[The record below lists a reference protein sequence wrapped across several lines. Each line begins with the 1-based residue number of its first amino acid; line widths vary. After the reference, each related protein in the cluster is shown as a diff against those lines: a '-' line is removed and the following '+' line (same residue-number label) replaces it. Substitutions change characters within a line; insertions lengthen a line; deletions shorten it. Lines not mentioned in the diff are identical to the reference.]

1 MAVPKIER
9 LFVRLDHVARFRRKR
24 QSQHNV
30 NGYESFA
37 RQKLVRN
44 RMFVVIPEPFGRA
57 AKGDYA

>member
-1 MAVPKIER
+1 
-9 LFVRLDHVARFRRKR
+9 LFVRLDHVAPFRRKR
-24 QSQHNV
+24 QSQHYV

-37 RQKLVRN
+37 RQKLLRN